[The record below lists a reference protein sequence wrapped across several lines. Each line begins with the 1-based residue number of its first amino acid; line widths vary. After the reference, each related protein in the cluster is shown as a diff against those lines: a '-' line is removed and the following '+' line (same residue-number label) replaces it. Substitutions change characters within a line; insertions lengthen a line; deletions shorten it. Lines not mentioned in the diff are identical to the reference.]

1 MSHVYE
7 KDMNKINL
15 AKIKENMDTHE
26 KAVNKSSITE
36 TGEAVNKD
44 DEDIVLWC
52 MVSRI
57 DIECLINL

>member
-1 MSHVYE
+1 MSTVYE
-7 KDMNKINL
+7 KDMSKINL
-15 AKIKENMDTHE
+15 AKIKEYMDTHE
-26 KAVNKSSITE
+26 KDVNKSSITE

-52 MVSRI
+52 MVYRI

>member
-1 MSHVYE
+1 MSAVYE
-7 KDMNKINL
+7 TDMNKINL
-15 AKIKENMDTHE
+15 AKIKENMDTYE
-26 KAVNKSSITE
+26 KDVNMSSVTE

-52 MVSRI
+52 MVYQI